1 MDHFDY
7 RDGALCAETVAIPE
21 IAAEVGTPFYCYSTA
36 TLTRHYRVLES
47 AFTGRDVLIAYSVK
61 ANSNL
66 AVIAT
71 LARLGA
77 GADVVSEGEGR
88 RALAA
93 GVAPERVVF
102 SGVGKT
108 RDEMAY
114 ALAHGIVHFNVESA
128 PELEALSAVA
138 TETGVTARVALR
150 VNPDVA
156 AGTHDKISTGR
167 KFDKFGV
174 AIADAPL
181 LYRRAAALPGLQ
193 VDGVDIHIGSQLTDL
208 EPLRQAFERAI
219 ELVHSL
225 RAEGH
230 AIERLDLGGGLGIPY
245 GAETPPGPDAYARL
259 VFALTKDLECRIV
272 LEPGRVIAGNAGLLI
287 STVVY
292 VKDTEDRRIVILDSA
307 MNDLIRP
314 ALYGASHIVVPV
326 REPAAGAPLAP
337 VDLVGPICESTDTFA
352 VDRPMPPLASG
363 DLVAFR
369 SAGAYGAVMASSY
382 NSRLLVPEVLVDGDR
397 FAVVRPRPNYDT
409 LLAAD
414 RIPNWLQDANATANE
429 LAE

>member
-7 RDGALCAETVAIPE
+7 RDGVLHAESVALSE
-21 IAAEVGTPFYCYSTA
+21 IAEAVGTPFYCYSTA
-36 TLTRHYRVLES
+36 TLSRHYRVLEG
-47 AFTGRDVLIAYSVK
+47 AFADRDVLIAYSVK

-77 GADVVSEGEGR
+77 GADVVSGGEAR

-93 GVAPERVVF
+93 GVAPERIVF

-108 RDEMAY
+108 RAEMAH
-114 ALAHGIVHFNVESA
+114 ALTNGIVHFNVESA
-128 PELEALSAVA
+128 PELDALSSVAV
-138 TETGVTARVALR
+138 ETGVTARVALR

-167 KFDKFGV
+167 KHDKFGV
-174 AIADAPL
+174 PITDGPA
-181 LYRRAAALPGLQ
+181 LYTRAAALPGLQ

-208 EPLRQAFERAI
+208 DPFRKAFERAI
-219 ELVHSL
+219 DLVHSL

-245 GAETPPGPDAYARL
+245 GAEAPPGPEAYAQL
-259 VFALTKDLECRIV
+259 VFGLTEGLDCRIV
-272 LEPGRVIAGNAGLLI
+272 LEPGRVIAGNAGVLVSRVI
-287 STVVY
+287 Y
-292 VKDTEDRRIVILDSA
+292 VKDTEDRRIVILDAA

-314 ALYGASHIVVPV
+314 ALYNASHNVEPV
-326 REPAAGAPLAP
+326 REAAPDASYGP
-337 VDLVGPICESTDTFA
+337 VDLVGPICESGDTFA
-352 VDRPMPPLASG
+352 VDRPMPALAPD

-397 FAVVRPRPNYDT
+397 FAVVRPRPSYET
-409 LLAAD
+409 LLGAD
-414 RIPNWLQDANATANE
+414 HIPAWLEDAS
-429 LAE
+429 

>member
-1 MDHFDY
+1 V
-7 RDGALCAETVAIPE
+7 TIPE
-21 IAAEVGTPFYCYSTA
+21 IATAVGTPFYCYSTA
-36 TLTRHYRVLES
+36 TLTRHYRVLEG
-47 AFTGRDVLIAYSVK
+47 AFAGRDVLIAYSVK

-114 ALAHGIVHFNVESA
+114 ALSHGIVQFNVESA

-138 TETGVTARVALR
+138 AEIGVTARVALR

-174 AIADAPL
+174 PIANAPA
-181 LYRRAAALPGLQ
+181 LYRRAAALPGLH

-230 AIERLDLGGGLGIPY
+230 AIERLDLGGGLGIRY
-245 GAETPPGPDAYARL
+245 GTETPPGPDAYARL
-259 VFALTKDLECRIV
+259 VFELTKDLECRIV

-287 STVVY
+287 SRVVY

-326 REPAAGAPLAP
+326 REAAPETPLAP

-352 VDRPMPPLASG
+352 VDRPMPPLAPG

-397 FAVVRPRPNYDT
+397 FAVVRPRPNYET

-414 RIPNWLQDANATANE
+414 RIPDWLQDANAKSNE